1 MADFLGVK
9 KKLENIR
16 QNVQESIADVDK
28 SIGKIDA
35 LGTGMREARQKIA
48 NTIRAFADKPEK
60 EYGEKKFSKTE
71 LIKKPFQAKRKL
83 MSGNLKLCGCHHRKD
98 IAACRRR
105 ETVSDG

>member
-35 LGTGMREARQKIA
+35 LGTGMREASQMIA
-48 NTIRAFADKPEK
+48 NTICAFADKPEK
-60 EYGEKKFSKTE
+60 EYGEMKFSMTE

-83 MSGNLKLCGCHHRKD
+83 KSGSLNCADATIEK
-98 IAACRRR
+98 
-105 ETVSDG
+105 T